1 MKVSVKME
9 TKRRK
14 NKSNNN
20 ENHGI
25 RRELPIYTESCNFEG
40 YDASLLMTETAKLRN
55 LITKRGTLEILIPL
69 CCSTKPVRYKKF
81 RETMKGVSSKTLAY
95 RLQELEKGGILE
107 RRSYNEIPPRV
118 EYNLT
123 TKGQELVESI
133 IALLQWMRKWSLPQN
148 PPVYRD
154 SKQMRERKTITL

>member
-1 MKVSVKME
+1 MVAVEEDLQRPVPS
-9 TKRRK
+9 R
-14 NKSNNN
+14 
-20 ENHGI
+20 I
-25 RRELPIYTESCNFEG
+25 REDIAADDDDPNFEG
-40 YDASLLMTETAKLRN
+40 YDPYSLMTETEKVRN

-81 RETMKGVSSKTLAY
+81 RETMKGISSKTLAY
-95 RLQELEKGGILE
+95 RLHELEKDGILE

-133 IALLQWMRKWSLPQN
+133 IDLLQWMRKWSSTSSL
-148 PPVYRD
+148 
-154 SKQMRERKTITL
+154 STEE